1 MENGYR
7 IVLPSLASLVFLA
20 VFLLIVDDAYRSALV
35 REYVK
40 VVLRDADWERILTK
54 YNISWVFESANS
66 RLSNLLIER
75 QDWRPIY
82 AIN

>member
-66 RLSNLLIER
+66 RLSNPLIER